1 MERLPFSMDL
11 ATAYFRLADTQFQ
24 LTNYA
29 GAITNY
35 QTLIEKFA
43 ALPEAKTNL
52 FERALYQTV
61 RAGVAGGDLATATN
75 ALQKVLALYPG
86 SLDTARAVLL
96 TGQEIS
102 RRGDLPGARKMLQ
115 DFAQTAPDS
124 PLLPE
129 LQLAVAATL

>member
-1 MERLPFSMDL
+1 MKKFPQSPLFGKAQLNLGWCYWRDGQTARKPDRLPGRGGAPALLEDL

-24 LTNYA
+24 HTNYA

-75 ALQKVLALYPG
+75 ALQQAAGPG
-86 SLDTARAVLL
+86 
-96 TGQEIS
+96 I
-102 RRGDLPGARKMLQ
+102 PGAWIPL
-115 DFAQTAPDS
+115 APCC
-124 PLLPE
+124 
-129 LQLAVAATL
+129 